1 MGRYSAM
8 DDFGQGIS
16 ARYKAPRN
24 CVFGSEAG
32 AGSVLEGKY
41 GLKTAREI
49 PGPGSYATFSEFDL

>member
-8 DDFGQGIS
+8 DNFGQDIS
-16 ARYKAPRN
+16 ARYRAPRK

-32 AGSVLEGKY
+32 AGSVLEEKY

-49 PGPGSYATFSEFDL
+49 PGPGSYDTFSDFNQ